1 MIETIKKIR
10 AKAEKEML
18 VAQAKVEFADELVE
32 LFAEAQPTID
42 ADTEQTIDTE
52 FGAI

>member
-1 MIETIKKIR
+1 MIETIKEIR

-18 VAQAKVEFADELVE
+18 VAQAKVEFADELIAR
-32 LFAEAQPTID
+32 FAEVEPTVD
-42 ADTEQTIDTE
+42 VTAEETIDTE

>member
-1 MIETIKKIR
+1 MIETIKEIR

-18 VAQAKVEFADELVE
+18 VAQAKVEFADELIE
-32 LFAEAQPTID
+32 RFAEVEPTID
-42 ADTEQTIDTE
+42 ATVEETLDTD